1 MRFFSYLSSFISAW
15 RDYPAEENTVLGNR
29 YTIQQMIGEG
39 SYGIL
44 YQCLDQQSGRVVAVK
59 QSRPSKGHYARQLLN
74 REAAVLRS
82 LQHPQIP
89 AYQDF
94 FSNNRNCYLVM
105 SYMNGDTLEDLI
117 FEQDMKYEEDKCIE
131 ITLQLLKLVRYIH
144 EQGYV
149 HLDLRIPNVLFKDGR
164 INLIDFGLAR
174 RIGEP
179 PPLKVPVRKKFK
191 RDSSASSVQF
201 KDSKESEDLRDI
213 GHFML
218 FMLYSTYEP
227 DNNRSAVVER
237 SWQEELHLTI
247 ELQNMIKRLLQLSEP
262 YLSSLEFMHEL
273 QSLANARSHPSDKK
287 GSL

>member
-1 MRFFSYLSSFISAW
+1 MRFFSYLSSFINNW

-29 YTIQQMIGEG
+29 YTVQQMIGEG

-44 YQCLDQQSGRVVAVK
+44 YKCMDQQSGDVVAVK
-59 QSRPSKGHYARQLLN
+59 QSRPSKGDYGRQLLD
-74 REAAVLRS
+74 REAAVLSS
-82 LQHPQIP
+82 LQHSQIP
-89 AYQDF
+89 AYRDF
-94 FSNNRNCYLVM
+94 FTNNRDRYLVM

-117 FEQDMKYEEDKCIE
+117 FEQDMKYEEDECIE

-179 PPLKVPVRKKFK
+179 PPLQVPVRKKFK
-191 RDSSASSVQF
+191 RNSLASSVHY

-227 DNNRSAVVER
+227 DYDRSTAVER
-237 SWQEELHLTI
+237 SWQEELPLSI
-247 ELQNMIKRLLQLSEP
+247 GLQNMIKRLLQWSEP
-262 YLSSLEFMHEL
+262 YSSSLEFLHEL
-273 QSLANARSHPSDKK
+273 QSLAKTRNHPSDKK

>member
-1 MRFFSYLSSFISAW
+1 M
-15 RDYPAEENTVLGNR
+15 LGNR
-29 YTIQQMIGEG
+29 YTVQQMIGEG

-44 YQCLDQQSGRVVAVK
+44 YKCMDQQSGNVVAVK
-59 QSRPSKGHYARQLLN
+59 QSRPSKGDYARQLLN

-89 AYQDF
+89 AYRDF
-94 FSNNRNCYLVM
+94 FTNNRDSYLVM

-117 FEQDMKYEEDKCIE
+117 FEQDMNYEEDECID

-179 PPLKVPVRKKFK
+179 PPLQVPVRKKFK
-191 RDSSASSVQF
+191 RNSSASSVQF

-227 DNNRSAVVER
+227 DNNRGAAVER
-237 SWQEELHLTI
+237 SWQEELHLSMG
-247 ELQNMIKRLLQLSEP
+247 LQNMIKRLLQLSEP
-262 YLSSLEFMHEL
+262 YSSSLEFMHEL
-273 QSLANARSHPSDKK
+273 QSLADARNHPSDKK

>member
-1 MRFFSYLSSFISAW
+1 MRFFSYLSSFINNW
-15 RDYPAEENTVLGNR
+15 RDYPAEENTILGNR
-29 YTIQQMIGEG
+29 YTVQQRIGEG

-44 YQCLDQQSGRVVAVK
+44 YKCMDQQSGDVVAVK
-59 QSRPSKGHYARQLLN
+59 QSRPSKGDYARQLLD

-89 AYQDF
+89 AYRDF
-94 FSNNRNCYLVM
+94 FTNNRDRYLVM

-117 FEQDMKYEEDKCIE
+117 FEQNMKYEEDECIE
-131 ITLQLLKLVRYIH
+131 ITQQLLKLVRYLH

-179 PPLKVPVRKKFK
+179 PPLQVPVRKKFK
-191 RDSSASSVQF
+191 RGSSASSVQF

-227 DNNRSAVVER
+227 DNNRGAAVER
-237 SWQEELHLTI
+237 SWQEELHLSMG
-247 ELQNMIKRLLQLSEP
+247 LQNMIKRLLQLSEP
-262 YLSSLEFMHEL
+262 YLSSLQFMHEL
-273 QSLANARSHPSDKK
+273 QSLAKTRSHPSDKK

>member
-1 MRFFSYLSSFISAW
+1 MRFFSYLSSFINNW
-15 RDYPAEENTVLGNR
+15 RDYPAEENTILGNR
-29 YTIQQMIGEG
+29 YTVQQRIGEG

-44 YQCLDQQSGRVVAVK
+44 YKCMDQQSGDVVAVK
-59 QSRPSKGHYARQLLN
+59 QSRPSKGDYARQLLD

-89 AYQDF
+89 AYRDF
-94 FSNNRNCYLVM
+94 FTNNRDRYLVM

-117 FEQDMKYEEDKCIE
+117 FEQNMKYEEDECIE
-131 ITLQLLKLVRYIH
+131 ITQQLLKLVRYLH

-149 HLDLRIPNVLFKDGR
+149 HLDLRIPNVLFKDDR

-179 PPLKVPVRKKFK
+179 PPLQVPVRKKFK
-191 RDSSASSVQF
+191 RGSSASSVQF

-227 DNNRSAVVER
+227 DHNRVAAVER
-237 SWQEELHLTI
+237 SWQEELHLSTG
-247 ELQNMIKRLLQLSEP
+247 LQHMIKRLLQLSEP
-262 YLSSLEFMHEL
+262 YSSSLEFMHEL
-273 QSLANARSHPSDKK
+273 QSLAETRSHPSDKK

>member
-1 MRFFSYLSSFISAW
+1 MRFFSYLSSFINNW
-15 RDYPAEENTVLGNR
+15 RDYPAEENTILGKR
-29 YTIQQMIGEG
+29 YTVQQMIGEG
-39 SYGIL
+39 SYGLL
-44 YQCLDQQSGRVVAVK
+44 YKCMDQQSGDVVAVK
-59 QSRPSKGHYARQLLN
+59 QSRPSKGDYARQLLD

-82 LQHPQIP
+82 LQHPRIP
-89 AYQDF
+89 AYRDF
-94 FSNNRNCYLVM
+94 FTNNRDRYLVM

-117 FEQDMKYEEDKCIE
+117 FEQNMKYEEDDCIE
-131 ITLQLLKLVRYIH
+131 ITQQLLKLVRYLH

-179 PPLKVPVRKKFK
+179 PPLQVPVRKQFK

-227 DNNRSAVVER
+227 DNNRGTAVER
-237 SWQEELHLTI
+237 SWQEELHLSTG
-247 ELQNMIKRLLQLSEP
+247 LQNMIKRLLQLSEP
-262 YLSSLEFMHEL
+262 YSSSLEFMHEL
-273 QSLANARSHPSDKK
+273 QSLAKTRSHPSDKK